1 MADTAPRA
9 KEGNPPTTAGDPHLL
24 AQRIL
29 SQLTD
34 EARHI
39 LGVVG
44 LPGTGKSTM
53 AAHVAAAL
61 SAHTSV
67 VVVPMDGFHLG
78 QAIIRGTELEHRKG
92 AADTFDSAGFALLMR
107 RLRTC
112 TEPVVYAPLYDR
124 AIEEPIA
131 ASIAIP
137 RTTQV
142 VIIEG
147 NYLLSAG
154 RDWSRARRAINEIWY
169 VDTPQQLRVDRLI
182 QRHVAFGKSVE
193 QATAWVR
200 TSDEVNARIIA
211 KTRHRA
217 HLIITT

>member
-1 MADTAPRA
+1 MAATALSA
-9 KEGNPPTTAGDPHLL
+9 KQRNPPTTTEDPHML

-34 EARHI
+34 GARHV

-44 LPGTGKSTM
+44 PPGSGKSTM
-53 AAHVAAAL
+53 AAHLAAAL
-61 SAHTSV
+61 SAHTAV
-67 VVVPMDGFHLG
+67 VVIPMDGFHLG
-78 QAIIRGTELEHRKG
+78 QSIIRGTELEYRKG

-107 RLRTC
+107 RLRSR
-112 TEPVVYAPLYDR
+112 TESVVYAPLYDR

-142 VIIEG
+142 VIVEG

-154 RDWSRARRAINEIWY
+154 REWSRARRTINEIWY
-169 VDTPQQLRVDRLI
+169 VETPQQARIDRLI
-182 QRHVAFGKSVE
+182 HRHVAFGKTIE
-193 QATAWVR
+193 QATAWVH
-200 TSDEVNARIIA
+200 TSDEANARGIA
-211 KTRHRA
+211 KERHRA
-217 HLIITT
+217 CLIVAT